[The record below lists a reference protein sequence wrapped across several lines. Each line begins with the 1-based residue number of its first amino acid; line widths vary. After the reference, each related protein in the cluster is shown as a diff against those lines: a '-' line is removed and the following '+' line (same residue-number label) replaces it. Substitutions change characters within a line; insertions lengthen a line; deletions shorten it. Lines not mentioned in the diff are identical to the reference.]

1 MATLKKYDFTGKE
14 IGEESLDDGV
24 LKKEINSQLVKDYIV
39 ALRKNARQWSAN
51 TKGRS
56 EVSRAMQKAQ
66 QQKGLG
72 RARHGFLGA
81 PQFKGGGVVFGPKP
95 KFDQHV
101 KINRKEKRLVIQ
113 SLLSEKILNGNV
125 SVLEE
130 EKMQAPKTKVA
141 FEFFKKLEI
150 DSSKVLV
157 VGNSDGDCLNFLKS
171 LRNIPKKSYTFVSK
185 INGYE
190 IINAQNLV
198 ITSSA
203 FEGIKEILSKKTGLK
218 NG

>member
-14 IGEESLDDGV
+14 TGEEIIDDAF
-24 LKKEINSQLVKDYIV
+24 LIKEANGQLVKDYIV

-56 EVSRAMQKAQ
+56 EVSKAMQKAQ

-101 KINRKEKRLVIQ
+101 KINKKEKRLAIRM
-113 SLLSEKILNGNV
+113 LLSEKILNGKV
-125 SVLEE
+125 CVLGE
-130 EKMQAPKTKVA
+130 EKVEKPKTKLA
-141 FEFFKKLEI
+141 FEFFKALQM
-150 DSSKVLV
+150 DNSKVLI
-157 VGNSDGDCLNFLKS
+157 VGNAEADCFNFLKS
-171 LRNIPKKSYTFVSK
+171 IRNIPKKNHTFVSK

-198 ITSSA
+198 IMSTA
-203 FEGIKEILSKKTGLK
+203 LDGLKEILAK
-218 NG
+218 NVGSINE